1 MSSPEKI
8 SPTEDLVETAEPG
21 TSLMV
26 PTKSTDLDEAIHYFT
41 PDEQKK
47 IVRRVDLRLIL
58 PLGLMYCVALIDR
71 VNLGTAAVAGMAV
84 DLKLTGERYP
94 LIALVFLITYA
105 LFQPPATVA
114 TRRIGPR
121 IFLPAITFLWGLT
134 MICAAL
140 VEFWYQPIPIRL
152 ILGGLET
159 GSFPGAAYL
168 LSCWYP
174 RYELQKRYSWF
185 YGIGVFAQAFAGIL
199 GYGFSQIKNHG
210 SRPAV
215 YWGQHYGPTAE
226 DPTAP
231 SGILPGI
238 AGWRWIFIIE
248 DTMTALVA
256 ILIFPFL
263 IDFPEVCRK
272 GFAFTFLNER
282 GIRFIVARVQ
292 KDRYDV
298 LPEKFQLNKYL
309 QAGLDIQ
316 VWAFSALFML
326 NSVPVYA
333 IANFLP
339 IILNSGMGFDVAVSQ
354 CLSSPPYL
362 ASGCLLL
369 IFAWLGDRYHLR
381 SPWILIGLALMLT
394 GLPLLAFSTNTGA
407 RYFGVF
413 LSTMGANANIPALLT
428 WQANNIRGQ
437 WKRAFCS
444 ATLLGGGGIGG
455 IIGTVVFRS
464 QDAPKYTPGIIT
476 CLVATGMMVII
487 TLALDMKVY
496 FANKRA
502 RGGGEMIEGLEG
514 FYHTY

>member
-8 SPTEDLVETAEPG
+8 SPTEDLVETAEPE

-26 PTKSTDLDEAIHYFT
+26 PTKSADLDEAIHYFT

-84 DLKLTGERYP
+84 DLRLTGERYP

-121 IFLPAITFLWGLT
+121 IFLPAITFLWGLA
-134 MICAAL
+134 MICAGF
-140 VEFWYQPIPIRL
+140 VEFWYELIPIRL
-152 ILGGLET
+152 ILGGLEA

-174 RYELQKRYSWF
+174 RYELQRRYSWF
-185 YGIGVFAQAFAGIL
+185 YGVGVFAQAFAGIL
-199 GYGFSQIKNHG
+199 GYGLSQIKNHG
-210 SRPAV
+210 ARPAA

-248 DTMTALVA
+248 GTVTALVA

-263 IDFPEVCRK
+263 IDFPE
-272 GFAFTFLNER
+272 
-282 GIRFIVARVQ
+282 

-298 LPEKFQLNKYL
+298 LPQKFQLKKYL
-309 QAGLDIQ
+309 QAGLDIH

-333 IANFLP
+333 TANFLP

-369 IFAWLGDRYHLR
+369 TFAWLGDRYHLR

-413 LSTMGANANIPALLT
+413 LTTMGANANIPALLT

-444 ATLLGGGGIGG
+444 ATLLGGGGVGG

-464 QDAPKYTPGIIT
+464 QDAPKYYRLLGRHRDDGNYHPGVG
-476 CLVATGMMVII
+476 CEVL
-487 TLALDMKVY
+487 LRKE
-496 FANKRA
+496 A
-502 RGGGEMIEGLEG
+502 RSRRWGDD
-514 FYHTY
+514 